1 MTALMVKMG
10 DGFYIP
16 KLDGFD
22 DIKKD
27 TISVNIDLSEDE
39 SNYLSYKELKGIAI
53 MEKYYEKLKND
64 IDVTPNL
71 SEAHIKFRKMHNIGI
86 DLEEYLKAT

>member
-16 KLDGFD
+16 KLDGYD

-27 TISVNIDLSEDE
+27 TISVTIDLSEE
-39 SNYLSYKELKGIAI
+39 EYRSLSYKELKGIAI
-53 MEKYYEKLKND
+53 MERYYEKQKNEIETD
-64 IDVTPNL
+64 TALTQDQI
-71 SEAHIKFRKMHNIGI
+71 AFRKKHRI
-86 DLEEYLKAT
+86 DMNLDDYLRA